1 MSRRVRHF
9 AGVSLFPFLAV
20 LICIMGALVVLLVL
34 MVARVGTEAVEIAET
49 PLPADNPEVQ
59 KLREQIEDAQWR
71 RELLEQQRAEK
82 TQELAEQREELEHL
96 EDHIRRLKE
105 QAQQLLARA
114 QQIDKG
120 ARLKDPDLAAAEAE
134 IWQLKQ
140 EIFRKQA
147 ELDAKRQEHAKAQQS
162 YALIPYDGP
171 QGTRRRPI
179 YIECTERGIVL
190 QPEGIVFKAD
200 DFNGPMGPGNP
211 LDAAL
216 RTIREYLATAEQGKA
231 GDPYPLLVVRPGGVL
246 SYGAARAALKSWD
259 DEFGYE
265 LIAEDKKLVF
275 GEPNV
280 ALAALL
286 EKSVAAARLRQ
297 AALVAAMPRRFQGD
311 EPLVSF
317 DPASIHGGTGGG
329 GLAPSGVGMPGR
341 SGGMGTG
348 GAGVGFSPVWAN
360 GGSAATTPSSDAS
373 GPSVTGQPG
382 ASDNATQ
389 STPSV
394 AGPYGGSPP
403 RQSVDQTAATNE
415 PKKQHSGDPRQ
426 VGAPGGV
433 SGAMSGKV
441 RPLGGKVV
449 SGKGRGANWGLPGA
463 SGRVTAITRPINVAV
478 LADRVI
484 LVPERGETR
493 PAQQLL
499 ISPELTQPEADAF
512 VEGVQR
518 EMRGWGLAV
527 EGGYWKPVLEV
538 EVAPDAEHHFRDLQ
552 TALQGSGFEV
562 QRKLR

>member
-1 MSRRVRHF
+1 MSRRVRQH

-34 MVARVGTEAVEIAET
+34 MVARVGTEAKAIAEA
-49 PLPADNPEVQ
+49 PPAADSPEVQ
-59 KLREQIEDAQWR
+59 MLREQLEDAQWR
-71 RELLEQQRAEK
+71 RELLEQQRTEK
-82 TQELAEQREELEHL
+82 TQELAEHREELEHL

-114 QQIDKG
+114 QQIDRGDK
-120 ARLKDPDLAAAEAE
+120 LKDPDLAAAKAE
-134 IWQLKQ
+134 IGRLKQ
-140 EIFRKQA
+140 EISRKQA
-147 ELDAKRQEHAKAQQS
+147 ELDAKRQEHQASQRS

-190 QPEGIVFKAD
+190 QPEGIVFKAA

-216 RTIREYLATAEQGKA
+216 RTIREYLATAEQGKG
-231 GDPYPLLVVRPGGVL
+231 GDAYPLLVVRPGGVL

-265 LIAEDKKLVF
+265 LISEDKNLVF
-275 GEPNV
+275 GEPNM

-317 DPASIHGGTGGG
+317 DPDAF
-329 GLAPSGVGMPGR
+329 PSGVGGGGSG
-341 SGGMGTG
+341 SGGSMASRG
-348 GAGVGFSPVWAN
+348 GGSGAGGGVGFSRVSADGRAAPTAPGTVN
-360 GGSAATTPSSDAS
+360 GGGNGPSQAGQPVAS
-373 GPSVTGQPG
+373 GPL
-382 ASDNATQ
+382 
-389 STPSV
+389 PSA
-394 AGPYGGSPP
+394 AGPYGGSRPA
-403 RQSVDQTAATNE
+403 QAGGQTAAADQ
-415 PKKQHSGDPRQ
+415 PQKQPGGDPRQ
-426 VGAPGGV
+426 VGKPGGV
-433 SGAMSGKV
+433 AGAMSGKV
-441 RPLGGKVV
+441 KPLGGKVV
-449 SGKGRGANWGLPGA
+449 SGKGRGSNWGLPGA
-463 SGRVTAITRPINVAV
+463 VGRVTAITRPIHVAV

>member
-1 MSRRVRHF
+1 MSRRVRQH

-34 MVARVGTEAVEIAET
+34 MVARVGTEAKAIAEA
-49 PLPADNPEVQ
+49 PPAADSPEVQ
-59 KLREQIEDAQWR
+59 KLREQLEDAQWR

-105 QAQQLLARA
+105 QAQQLIARA

-134 IWQLKQ
+134 VNRIKQ
-140 EIFRKQA
+140 EISRKQA
-147 ELDAKRQEHAKAQQS
+147 KLDARRQEHQAVQRS

-179 YIECTERGIVL
+179 YIECSEYGIVL
-190 QPEGIVFKAD
+190 QPEGIVFKPD

-216 RTIREYLATAEQGKA
+216 RTIREYLATAEQGKG
-231 GDPYPLLVVRPGGVL
+231 GDAYPLLVVRPGGVL

-265 LIAEDKKLVF
+265 LISEEKKLVF
-275 GEPNV
+275 GEPNA

-286 EKSVAAARLRQ
+286 KESVAAARMRQ
-297 AALVAAMPRRFQGD
+297 AVLVAAMPRRFQGD

-317 DPASIHGGTGGG
+317 DPESLPGESGGG
-329 GLAPSGVGMPGR
+329 GSAASGRMRGGGVGP
-341 SGGMGTG
+341 GTG
-348 GAGVGFSPVWAN
+348 GAGVGFGPVSADGRPAPTASGTAN
-360 GGSAATTPSSDAS
+360 GGANGPSEAGQPVAS
-373 GPSVTGQPG
+373 GAPPS
-382 ASDNATQ
+382 A
-389 STPSV
+389 
-394 AGPYGGSPP
+394 AGPYGGSRPA
-403 RQSVDQTAATNE
+403 QSGGQTAAANQ
-415 PKKQHSGDPRQ
+415 PKMQHGSDPRQ
-426 VGAPGGV
+426 AGTPGGV
-433 SGAMSGKV
+433 AGALSGKV
-441 RPLGGKVV
+441 KPLGGKVV
-449 SGKGRGANWGLPGA
+449 SGKGRGSNWGLPGA
-463 SGRVTAITRPINVAV
+463 TGRVTAITRPINVAI
-478 LADRVI
+478 LADRVVLI
-484 LVPERGETR
+484 PERGDTR

-512 VEGVQR
+512 VEGVQN
-518 EMRGWGLAV
+518 EMHGWGLAV
-527 EGGYWKPVLEV
+527 EGGYWKPVLEI